1 MSNMDRE
8 QLEAMDHGE
17 NKLREKKPYVPRP
30 KYQLILAW
38 IAAGI
43 VAFAFG
49 GTIYWMV
56 TFVP

>member
-8 QLEAMDHGE
+8 QLEAIADDE
-17 NKLREKKPYVPRP
+17 SKLDQKKSYVPRP
-30 KYQLILAW
+30 KWQLALAW
-38 IAAGI
+38 IAAAI
-43 VAFAFG
+43 VAFAFA

>member
-8 QLEAMDHGE
+8 QLEAMEHGE
-17 NKLREKKPYVPRP
+17 SSQPEKKPYVPRP
-30 KYQLILAW
+30 KWQLALAW

-43 VAFAFG
+43 VAFAFA
-49 GTIYWMV
+49 GTIYWMI